1 MYYKIIC
8 NNQIIDVIENI
19 RYVKYLPKTKKSI
32 VVDERQANGIVSS
45 DGSQIYHLY
54 GTKDTFN
61 EKKLTVSV
69 KPIEEEEYLRL
80 TTQVKENADLANR
93 VKELEILVQS
103 LQELISKS

>member
-1 MYYKIIC
+1 MYKVMH
-8 NNQIIDVIENI
+8 NNQIIDVLEDLC
-19 RYVKYLPKTKKSI
+19 YVKCLPKTQRIIS
-32 VVDERQANGIVSS
+32 VDERQANGIVSS

-80 TTQVKENADLANR
+80 TTQVKENAELANR